1 MVDKTEI
8 GRKGENVAADFLVKQ
23 GFEIAAR
30 NYRHGRGE
38 IDLIVKRDDWLL
50 FIEVKTR
57 SSTSFGEPEGFLH
70 DFQMNRIFDAAENY
84 IFATDWQGNVRFDV
98 ISIKLGKEL
107 VIDHFEDAIN

>member
-1 MVDKTEI
+1 MTDKTEI
-8 GRKGENVAADFLVKQ
+8 GRKGENLAAEFLVKQ

-30 NYRHGRGE
+30 NYRFGRGE
-38 IDLIVKRDDWLL
+38 IDLIVKRDDWML

-57 SSTSFGEPEGFLH
+57 SSVTFGEPEDFLQ

-84 IFATDWQGNVRFDV
+84 IFSNDWQGNVRFDV
-98 ISIKLGKEL
+98 ISIKLGKEP